1 MNTGSN
7 LKENSFRTMEAEYD
21 IICSKYC
28 ARPSIRH
35 KADFFRAQELSRKRA
50 ELRRLKTMVEK
61 YGKIWLL
68 DNIDNICFENVF
80 N

>member
-7 LKENSFRTMEAEYD
+7 LKENPFRTMEAEYD
-21 IICSKYC
+21 IICGKYGT
-28 ARPSIRH
+28 RPGYRH
-35 KADFFRAQELSRKRA
+35 KVDFFRAKELSRKRA
-50 ELRRLKTMVEK
+50 ELRLLKNMGDK